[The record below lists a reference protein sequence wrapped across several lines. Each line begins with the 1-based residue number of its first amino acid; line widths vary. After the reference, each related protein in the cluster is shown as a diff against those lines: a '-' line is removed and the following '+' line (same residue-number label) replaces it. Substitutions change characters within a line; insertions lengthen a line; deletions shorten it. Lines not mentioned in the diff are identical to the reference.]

1 MPANELI
8 FRPAT
13 IEDLPEIVRMLA
25 DDVLGATREQYED
38 PLPAPYI
45 EAFNEIEADGNNH
58 LIVAEQDGEVV
69 GTLQLTFTPSISIR
83 GGKRATIEAVRID
96 KRLRGRGAGREM
108 MLWAIERAREEGCIY
123 LQLTTN
129 AAREDAHRF
138 YHDLGFESSHIGMK
152 LKLK

>member
-8 FRPAT
+8 FRSAT
-13 IEDLPEIVRMLA
+13 IEDLPDIVRMLA
-25 DDVLGATREQYED
+25 EDVLGATREQYED

-69 GTLQLTFTPSISIR
+69 GTMQLTFTPSISIR

-96 KRLRGRGAGREM
+96 KGLRGQGAGKKM
-108 MLWAIERAREEGCIY
+108 TLWAIERARAEGCIY
-123 LQLTTN
+123 VQLTTN
-129 AAREDAHRF
+129 AARADPHRF
-138 YHDLGFESSHIGMK
+138 YHDLGFEASHIGMK
-152 LKLK
+152 IDLR